1 MGQIIILVRTAAG
14 FSGEDG
20 MRRRWGVVE
29 RKFYS
34 LSESSEAI
42 EERLERPKLGGP
54 LTSDVV
60 PNSLYHPITMLDRF
74 RSSSMI

>member
-1 MGQIIILVRTAAG
+1 MLLYGIPSG
-14 FSGEDG
+14 FRACDHKDPWIGCGSRADREY
-20 MRRRWGVVE
+20 
-29 RKFYS
+29 YS

-60 PNSLYHPITMLDRF
+60 PNSLYHPMTILDRF
-74 RSSSMI
+74 RSSSII

>member
-1 MGQIIILVRTAAG
+1 MG
-14 FSGEDG
+14 GEE
-20 MRRRWGVVE
+20 RAH

-60 PNSLYHPITMLDRF
+60 PNSLYQPITILDRF
-74 RSSSMI
+74 RSSSII